1 MQQAPVLA
9 SATHD
14 CVPESPFYAEGALTF
29 TWELWHGVSG
39 GRPLKP
45 KEGRAALSRSYGG
58 RGEVG
63 GGKGEGRVGRS
74 RRWAPREPS
83 APSFPCAQ
91 DARSPSW
98 PAAPLTLD
106 SDPVLSVQ
114 GYLPPSSL
122 PALQRLLEQGK
133 AVRRPARAGGRSRE
147 VRAVSGVSLMNWG
160 GGERGETETGKPREG
175 ACWEDQRFERGGK
188 DQPAGRAVRG
198 AGGGPW
204 EARAHLVT
212 VRRARGLCALSRPR
226 RAPMPAST
234 SSAATPHT
242 A

>member
-1 MQQAPVLA
+1 MEKGREEWGEAGDG
-9 SATHD
+9 H
-14 CVPESPFYAEGALTF
+14 PESQVPLPFPVPKTPG
-29 TWELWHGVSG
+29 HPPGQR
-39 GRPLKP
+39 RPLPWTVTRCPLSKATCP
-45 KEGRAALSRSYGG
+45 SQASPPSRGYLSRERRCGAQHGRKVKGSQGGVRCLPDELG
-58 RGEVG
+58 RGG
-63 GGKGEGRVGRS
+63 
-74 RRWAPREPS
+74 
-83 APSFPCAQ
+83 
-91 DARSPSW
+91 
-98 PAAPLTLD
+98 
-106 SDPVLSVQ
+106 
-114 GYLPPSSL
+114 
-122 PALQRLLEQGK
+122 
-133 AVRRPARAGGRSRE
+133 AG
-147 VRAVSGVSLMNWG
+147 
-160 GGERGETETGKPREG
+160 GETETGKPREG